1 MKTQYTIYLYAR
13 FTGLFLLVS
22 GCDEKFVDLTPQDVI
37 PVQQY
42 YKTEA
47 DIRSALTGTYGNLRG
62 IYNSFWQY
70 TELPSDNTQSF
81 PESESGSG
89 EYDKLTWRSTSAGVS
104 TAWNDAYRTIAGAN
118 VILARIESVTM
129 DATLKNQYIGEAK
142 FLRALMYFN
151 LVRLFD
157 GVPIILKEITS
168 EAEAYTYT
176 RNTAAEVYAQIE
188 KDLLDAEKILPAKYT
203 GTNVGRATSG
213 AAKSLLGKVYVQEKK
228 YAEAAAKLAEVVNS
242 GIYRILP
249 NLADVFGVGKDNN
262 DEIVFGVQYVS
273 SGFGEGN
280 SYAYVFA
287 PGNSGTQFVGVTAG
301 GTNIGTQDLY
311 DAFEAGDLRRD
322 AFLGVYKFGGNALI
336 YYWSKKFV
344 YKITQLNEGENDWP
358 VLRYADVVLLYA
370 EALNQ
375 TGKTTEALAQI
386 NVIRKRAGLANLSG
400 LSAADTQLSV
410 EKERRLELC
419 FEGHRWHD
427 LIRWGKDV
435 ATMQA
440 FKAKYSTLDV
450 ALKNMSVAPERKLF
464 PIPFREISLNAAFT
478 QNPGY

>member
-1 MKTQYTIYLYAR
+1 MKTRYSLYPYA
-13 FTGLFLLVS
+13 LLVGLLVLTS
-22 GCDEKFVDLTPQDVI
+22 SCGEKFVDLTPQDVI

-47 DIRSALTGTYGNLRG
+47 DIRLALTGTYGNLRT
-62 IYNSFWQY
+62 IYNYYWQF

-81 PESESGSG
+81 PESEAGTG
-89 EYDKLTWRSTSAGVS
+89 EFDKLTWRSTSSSIS
-104 TAWNDAYRTIAGAN
+104 TAWNDAYRTIAGSN
-118 VILARIESVTM
+118 VILARIESVSM
-129 DATLKNQYIGEAK
+129 DATLKSQYIGEAK

-151 LVRLFD
+151 LVRWFD
-157 GVPIILKEITS
+157 GVPLVLKEITS
-168 EAEAYTYT
+168 EAESYTYA
-176 RNTAAEVYAQIE
+176 RNMAAEVYAQIE
-188 KDLLDAEKILPAKYT
+188 KDLLDAEKTLPIKYT
-203 GTNVGRATSG
+203 GTNIGRATSG

-228 YAEAAAKLAEVVNS
+228 YAEATTKLAEVINS
-242 GIYRILP
+242 NTYRLLP
-249 NLADVFGVGKDNN
+249 SVSDVFGVGKDNN
-262 DEIVFGVQYVS
+262 DEIIFAVQYVS

-280 SYAYVFA
+280 SFAYNFA

-311 DAFEAGDLRRD
+311 DAFEASDLRRD
-322 AFLGVYKFGGNALI
+322 AFLGTYKFGGNALI

-375 TGKTTEALAQI
+375 TGKSTEALAQV
-386 NVIRKRAGLANLSG
+386 NSIRKRAGLATLTS
-400 LSAADTQLSV
+400 LSAADTQLAI

-419 FEGHRWHD
+419 FEGHRWQD

-450 ALKNMSVAPERKLF
+450 VLKNMSVAPERKLF
-464 PIPFREISLNAAFT
+464 PIPFREISLNAALT